1 MHSDKFLEMGS
12 FLFEL
17 QNRVGGG
24 VAPAVLPH
32 HRKNGSVYG
41 GS

>member
-1 MHSDKFLEMGS
+1 MRSDTFLEMGS

-24 VAPAVLPH
+24 VAPDVLPH
-32 HRKNGSVYG
+32 HRI
-41 GS
+41 